1 MSPDLDRL
9 DQLARI
15 DGLLRR
21 VREWAEEPVDA
32 AGAERDA
39 ASWEPLADARGLLRR
54 VLSRAEAV
62 RVRLEAPLVV
72 ATFGGTGTGKSTLVN
87 ALVGEEVARPGKQRP
102 TTTTPTLVAHPD
114 TDLEP
119 LGLPLDRV
127 RVKRA
132 DAGALREF
140 ILIDCPDPDTTEVQ
154 AEGEGAATN
163 LGRLRE
169 LLPHCDVLLVVST
182 QQKYRN
188 ARVADELAHAARGCR
203 LLFVQTHAAEDGDI
217 REDWRRVLGERF
229 ELSPEDLYFVDSVR
243 AKAERDAGRLPTG
256 EFARL
261 QETLRT
267 ELSEHA
273 RVAVRRANLL
283 DLLHGALE
291 RADANVRARRPA
303 LDRVGEKLTEEREA
317 LTTAMTSRLREELLG
332 NPGVWERRLADAVAT
347 DWGVSPFSI
356 ALRFYNGIGGYIT
369 SSSLFRAR
377 NAAAVALVG
386 ATMAGQKLREYHAG
400 NAADAGLDQLGAFGQ
415 DDGLLRDARFRLQ
428 GFTSDAGLPSEL
440 LTLTDEQIRDQ
451 GVAAEG
457 RFLEGVR
464 GRVDG
469 LIKSLAAK
477 NSRTVVRIWYEVL
490 LMSLPAVILLRAA
503 KNFFWDTFLYPL
515 LFGDAEASD
524 AADPALYGGDYWLAG
539 AVFASLWAGLLV
551 MLFSRRLRRGLD
563 REVNELARS
572 ISAGR
577 SARGYG
583 AAGLFPKLDAAVNRA
598 AAGAD
603 RLHRLAGEAGDARNR
618 LAGTTVAGAGAKRP
632 PSDAAHENAPAA

>member
-1 MSPDLDRL
+1 MSSELDRL

-15 DGLLRR
+15 DGLIRR
-21 VREWAEEPVDA
+21 VREWAEEPTGPDRA
-32 AGAERDA
+32 ADG
-39 ASWEPLADARGLLRR
+39 WEPLSDARGLLRR
-54 VLSRAEAV
+54 ALDRAEAV

-87 ALVGEEVARPGKQRP
+87 ALVGEEVAVPGKQRP

-114 TDLEP
+114 TDLAP

-132 DAGALREF
+132 DAATLREF
-140 ILIDCPDPDTTEVQ
+140 VLIDCPDPDTTEVE

-188 ARVADELAHAARGCR
+188 ARVADELLHAARGCR

-229 ELSPEDLYFVDSVR
+229 EVAAEDLYFVDSVR
-243 AKAERDAGRLPTG
+243 ALAERNADRLPTG

-261 QETLRT
+261 LETLRT

-283 DLLHGALE
+283 DLLHGALD
-291 RADANVRARRPA
+291 RADANVRQRRPA
-303 LDRVGEKLTEEREA
+303 LDAVGEKLAEEREA
-317 LTTAMTSRLREELLG
+317 LTAAMTGRLKEELLG

-347 DWGVSPFSI
+347 AWGVSPFSI
-356 ALRFYNGIGGYIT
+356 SLRFYNGIGGYIT

-386 ATMAGQKLREYHAG
+386 ATMAGQKLRDYHAG

-428 GFTSDAGLPSEL
+428 GFTADAGLPGEL

-464 GRVDG
+464 GKVEA
-469 LIKSLAAK
+469 LIKKLAAK
-477 NSRTVVRIWYEVL
+477 NSRTPVRLWYEIL
-490 LMSLPAVILLRAA
+490 LLSLPTIILLRAA
-503 KNFFWDTFLYPL
+503 KNFFWDTFLRPL
-515 LFGDAEASD
+515 IFGEAEVAT
-524 AADPALYGGDYWLAG
+524 AAGPVLYGGDYWIAG

-572 ISAGR
+572 VSAGR
-577 SARGYG
+577 TP
-583 AAGLFPKLDAAVNRA
+583 AGLFPALEAAVARA
-598 AAGAD
+598 QAGAD
-603 RLHRLAGEAGDARNR
+603 RLHRLAGEA
-618 LAGTTVAGAGAKRP
+618 
-632 PSDAAHENAPAA
+632 